1 MKKNNIILIFLLVL
15 LDQLTKYICIL
26 KLKHISSFEII
37 KDFFYLTYVENSGVA
52 FGLFSGA
59 RYVFIFITIII
70 LIFCFKYYKKTVKS
84 KIDNVFNIALDLII
98 AGAIGN
104 LLDRIFR
111 GYVVDML
118 HFVFFGNDFAVFN
131 IADALVV
138 SGTILI
144 IIAVLLSDFKGK
156 KVR

>member
-26 KLKHISSFEII
+26 KLKPISSFEII